1 VRRAP
6 GARAARSLPF
16 PPMQPMRIALSVAGS
31 DPTGGAGLQL
41 DLQVFRALGVHG
53 AGVPTALT
61 VQNTAAVLQVL
72 PVFPSVV
79 QGQLRALLGDLRPH
93 AVKLGMLASDDVLRA
108 VAQCLGEL
116 AEPAPPLVLDP
127 LLFASDGT
135 PLLERRAWDGLRQL
149 CARAALLLPNLA
161 EAEALC
167 GRDVSSRA
175 GVEAAARA
183 CVLELGAAAALVK
196 GGHAESAPDDCLAQR
211 ADGADGAG
219 GGVQIAWLTGE
230 RLARGPVHG
239 TGCALAAACA
249 AHLARG
255 AAMFDAVQRA
265 RDFVRGAIAESQQA
279 GKGARLLVFG
289 ANPAQ

>member
-1 VRRAP
+1 
-6 GARAARSLPF
+6 
-16 PPMQPMRIALSVAGS
+16 MRIALSVAGS

-108 VAQCLGEL
+108 VAQSLGEL

-149 CARAALLLPNLA
+149 CAQAALLLPNLA

-167 GRDVSSRA
+167 GLDVSSRA

-183 CVLELGAAAALVK
+183 CVLELGAGAALVK
-196 GGHAESAPDDCLAQR
+196 GGHAEGAPDDCLAR
-211 ADGADGAG
+211 RAG
-219 GGVQIAWLTGE
+219 GGVQITWLAGK

-249 AHLARG
+249 AHLAQG
-255 AAMFDAVQRA
+255 AELLDAVQRA
-265 RDFVRGAIAESQQA
+265 RDFVRGAIANSQQA
-279 GKGARLLVFG
+279 GQGARLLVFG
-289 ANPAQ
+289 ASSAQ